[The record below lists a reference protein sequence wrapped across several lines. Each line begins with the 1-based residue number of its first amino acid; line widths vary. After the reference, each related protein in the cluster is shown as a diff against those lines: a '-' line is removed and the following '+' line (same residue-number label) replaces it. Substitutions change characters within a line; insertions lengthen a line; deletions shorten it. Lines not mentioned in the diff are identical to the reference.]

1 MIYMADIGWDRRA
14 NSSSASVKQDNQE
27 PTDLRSI
34 RKPGGIRTKLSW
46 PITRVGIYV
55 VSKSRTNRQYVP
67 ITVLLLPSLVTQR
80 RAFCLGFLKRQRVR
94 TVLELGCGEGT
105 LLGLLT
111 NAASCLGEF
120 PSPSDIE
127 RLKTEQI
134 NAKDSAHK
142 ERLGV
147 IEEVVKKTPELDY
160 YQRDLHLE
168 LLIGLDLDPESLQ
181 RVQETIKLTNQKPQP
196 GSFPLNSRWEPLRV
210 ELWSGDLALN
220 NDRFKGIGCV
230 VMSEVIEHLFPDQL
244 NQCIPLIFGSYQP
257 QWIVIT
263 TPNHEFNQYIDQYSS
278 LESRNEHRFLDPT
291 GRTERYFRDSDHKF
305 EWTQDEFINWCQD
318 QSISSTEP
326 PAQPIPKSE
335 LPVPGSPEGF
345 FATQWQIAR
354 IGVDHPKAIKLEK
367 GHKLIAVEEYRA
379 MECVGQVAPKSEILE
394 HVKRYLIDIGN
405 ARARLSELWL
415 CDQGLDK
422 LCAGRLI
429 ELILA
434 FSDEDGWELSNDSS
448 PVGPISSFTGMDAI
462 WVTWIAFPTTN
473 KTNSDIP
480 IPPHYSL
487 L

>member
-1 MIYMADIGWDRRA
+1 MANNTSQNQGPI
-14 NSSSASVKQDNQE
+14 DNTFQS
-27 PTDLRSI
+27 PF
-34 RKPGGIRTKLSW
+34 
-46 PITRVGIYV
+46 YFF
-55 VSKSRTNRQYVP
+55 
-67 ITVLLLPSLVTQR
+67 PSLVTQR

-127 RLKTEQI
+127 RLNTEQI

-305 EWTQDEFINWCQD
+305 EWTRDEFINWCQD
-318 QSISSTEP
+318 VSSTYGYDYTLDGCGSYVNYFQQSISSTEP

-345 FATQWQIAR
+345 FATQCVVFKKRSESKGTDDGDKEIAP
-354 IGVDHPKAIKLEK
+354 IGVDHPKAIKPEK

-379 MECVGQVAPKSEILE
+379 HECVGQVAPKSEILE